1 MEKEMQERLGKRYTV
16 IEGWIK
22 EHARHAQYSYITIR
36 PREPKLDGCIAFSV
50 AWLQLSDLKEQTFH
64 LDKQTSEIVHVT
76 RYV

>member
-1 MEKEMQERLGKRYTV
+1 MEEIYGARYTN

-36 PREPKLDGCIAFSV
+36 STPPKLDGCVAFKV
-50 AWLQLSDLKEQTFH
+50 AWLQLSDIKEQTFH